1 MTSFET
7 YILPP
12 TPPEGEM
19 PTLNPL
25 VKVLETDE
33 VSYGRFALE
42 PLTKGYGITLGN
54 PLRRV
59 LLSGIP
65 GCAITWVKIEDI
77 VHEYDSIPGVKEEV
91 MQLLLNIKRIRIKS
105 ETGRTGKM
113 RLEIQGEGSVCAGDI
128 STSSDFQIVNP
139 ELHLATLNTADTKIS
154 VEFNVESGTGYHQ
167 AQQHEEG
174 SGMAVGVLPVDAIFN
189 PIVKVNYSV
198 ERTRVGQITDYERLV
213 LDIWTDGSITP
224 MDALK
229 EASEELV
236 NHFFMFKTI
245 NREGDEA
252 LANPATSVAPEIF
265 QTLIERLDLSPRTL
279 NCLKRANIS
288 KVGEVLEM
296 SDADLLKIRNFGE
309 KSLHELRDKLTELGV
324 GANDLEQVETEQTT
338 AVVEEVQ
345 E

>member
-1 MTSFET
+1 LNSTDILVSAVFNVARCNSGLTIWKSEDVDMSPAQTDPSPWISSR
-7 YILPP
+7 ILPVRP
-12 TPPEGEM
+12 
-19 PTLNPL
+19 
-25 VKVLETDE
+25 V
-33 VSYGRFALE
+33 
-42 PLTKGYGITLGN
+42 
-54 PLRRV
+54 
-59 LLSGIP
+59 
-65 GCAITWVKIEDI
+65 
-77 VHEYDSIPGVKEEV
+77 
-91 MQLLLNIKRIRIKS
+91 
-105 ETGRTGKM
+105 
-113 RLEIQGEGSVCAGDI
+113 
-128 STSSDFQIVNP
+128 SDFI
-139 ELHLATLNTADTKIS
+139 LMR
-154 VEFNVESGTGYHQ
+154 F
-167 AQQHEEG
+167 
-174 SGMAVGVLPVDAIFN
+174 IFN

-236 NHFFMFKTI
+236 KHFFMFKTI